1 MSGVVLIRQR
11 PGSAKGVCFITLE
24 DETGVVNLV
33 VWPDTMEKY
42 RRVIMGARLMEVKG
56 RVEMDDEVIH
66 VIVTELTDA
75 TQRLAELSHDLLA
88 PSVAR
93 ADEVNRPARTMSAV
107 KHKVP
112 VDVAGAAVPQARNA
126 DCAPRQTKHT
136 LRLPAPRADP
146 RGPALPPAVS
156 GHPRNLRILPKSRDF
171 H

>member
-66 VIVTELTDA
+66 VIVSELIDA

-93 ADEVNRPARTMSAV
+93 ADEVNRPARTMSGM
-107 KHKVP
+107 K
-112 VDVAGAAVPQARNA
+112 QAIRI
-126 DCAPRQTKHT
+126 
-136 LRLPAPRADP
+136 PATRADP
-146 RGPALPPAVS
+146 RGRALPPAVS
-156 GHPRNLRILPKSRDF
+156 GHPRNVRILPKSRDF